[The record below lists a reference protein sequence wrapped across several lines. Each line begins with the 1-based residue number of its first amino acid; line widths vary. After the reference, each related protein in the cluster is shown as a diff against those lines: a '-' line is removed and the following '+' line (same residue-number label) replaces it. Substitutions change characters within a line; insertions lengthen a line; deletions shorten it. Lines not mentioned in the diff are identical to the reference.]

1 MKTRSLKVFFTPRL
15 AQRNFCGEIKN
26 VVLHYVFYLRK
37 CKPSNGTEFAPG
49 VLVLIII
56 KFNDSMLTIMTK
68 QKQ

>member
-1 MKTRSLKVFFTPRL
+1 MSDSIK
-15 AQRNFCGEIKN
+15 IKN

-37 CKPSNGTEFAPG
+37 SNTEFAPG

-56 KFNDSMLTIMTK
+56 IKFNESMLTIMTK